1 VARKGGATRREGKGP
16 TVTPVAVN
24 RGAFRDYAIEDRF
37 EAGLALTGTEIKSI
51 RGGRASLREGYVRVV
66 DGEAWL
72 EGVHIAPY
80 EHGTHFNH
88 EPTRPRKL
96 LLHKA
101 EIRELGLKS
110 QAQGYTIVPL
120 QLVLRGGRA
129 KVEVAL
135 ARGKRQYDKR
145 QAIAERESRRD
156 IARNLRE
163 RARG

>member
-1 VARKGGATRREGKGP
+1 MAKKSGQAAGNDAT
-16 TVTPVAVN
+16 VAVN
-24 RGAFRDYAIEDRF
+24 RQALHDYAVEERL
-37 EAGLALTGTEIKSI
+37 EAGLALTGTEVKSI
-51 RGGRASLREGYVRVV
+51 RSGRASLREGFVRVA

-80 EHGTHFNH
+80 EHGTYFNH

-96 LLHKA
+96 LLHRA
-101 EIRELGLKS
+101 EIDDLARRS

-120 QLVLRGGRA
+120 RLYFKDGRA

-145 QAIAERESRRD
+145 QALAAADARREM
-156 IARNLRE
+156 E
-163 RARG
+163 RALR